1 MFTFLYVIIFQSFV
15 LLSVVIDLVASG
27 GDVTGVLQYLFSQSH
42 PGLILR
48 NFYQQRQKKTITRQN
63 IIQNFSFQHLNNQI
77 LAVFFI
83 LKVSIFKDLNSPCP
97 HHFLFNGSI
106 NVSDKTD
113 TVSTVPVMFHY
124 FSISS
129 LNFWRHPCCRPDNLS
144 TPSPK
149 HPTESFWIKIQLNFP
164 SSH

>member
-63 IIQNFSFQHLNNQI
+63 IIQNFSIQHLNNQI
-77 LAVFFI
+77 LAVFY
-83 LKVSIFKDLNSPCP
+83 LE
-97 HHFLFNGSI
+97 SI
-106 NVSDKTD
+106 NLQRPKQP
-113 TVSTVPVMFHY
+113 VST
-124 FSISS
+124 
-129 LNFWRHPCCRPDNLS
+129 
-144 TPSPK
+144 
-149 HPTESFWIKIQLNFP
+149 SFLVKWINKCL
-164 SSH
+164 